1 MYKNSFSKGFS
12 LVELMIVVAIIAI
25 LAAVAIPAYFNHT
38 LRVRQS
44 DAFNNL
50 LDVKAAEE
58 MFYSQF
64 NRYADFSDGSTFT
77 SLLSFQFSN
86 SVYYGIRE
94 VTITDDT
101 FSFRAIGKY
110 SRLAGDCL
118 EVTESDDPARC
129 PHTAEL
135 KLSLMDLLFN

>member
-1 MYKNSFSKGFS
+1 MHKKSFSKGFS

-38 LRVRQS
+38 LRIRQT

-64 NRYADFSDGSTFT
+64 NRYADYADGSTFT
-77 SLLSFQFSN
+77 NLFSFNFSN

-101 FSFRAIGKY
+101 FSFRAIGKS
-110 SRLAGDCL
+110 SRLTGDCI
-118 EVTESDDPARC
+118 EVTESDDPERC
-129 PHTAEL
+129 PNTAEL
-135 KLSLMDLLFN
+135 KLSLIDLLFN

>member
-12 LVELMIVVAIIAI
+12 LVELMVVVAIIAI

-38 LRVRQS
+38 LRVRQT

-64 NRYADFSDGSTFT
+64 NRYAGFADGDTFT
-77 SLLSFQFSN
+77 NLFSFQFSN
-86 SVYYGIRE
+86 SVYYGIRS
-94 VTITDDT
+94 VTITDET
-101 FSFRAIGKY
+101 FTFRAIGKY

-118 EVTESDDPARC
+118 EVTETDDPVRC
-129 PHTAEL
+129 ANTAEL
-135 KLSLMDLLFN
+135 KLSLIDLLFN

>member
-1 MYKNSFSKGFS
+1 MHKKSFSKGFS
-12 LVELMIVVAIIAI
+12 LVELMIVVAVIAI

-44 DAFNNL
+44 DAFHNL

-64 NRYADFSDGSTFT
+64 NRYADYSDGSTFT
-77 SLLSFQFSN
+77 SLFSFQFSN

-94 VTITDDT
+94 GTITDDT
-101 FSFRAIGKY
+101 FIFRARGKY
-110 SRLAGDCL
+110 SHLAGDCII
-118 EVTESDDPARC
+118 VNESDDPERC
-129 PHTAEL
+129 PNTAEL
-135 KLSLMDLLFN
+135 KLSLIDLLFN